1 MKTDIK
7 RLKEVLKKIKETK
20 IGIYGDFCLDAY
32 WVLDP
37 RGSEIS
43 LETGLPAK
51 AVAEQYYSL
60 GGASNVAANLAA
72 LKPKE
77 IHAFGIYG
85 NDIFGREMIS
95 QLKNINVNTNGMIV
109 QNENFDTYTF
119 SKILLNGKEQPR
131 IDFGTYNKRSEVTDK
146 ILLTAIA
153 EAVKSV
159 DIFILNQQVPDSITN
174 LSFIEELNKI
184 IKSNHDK
191 IFILDSRHFAGKFE
205 NVSYKVNNIEAAKLS
220 DTKIDDPEKISNDT
234 LVEIAKKLNTKTN
247 RPVFITR
254 GENGMLAFDK
264 NGLYEVEGIKL
275 KEELDIVG
283 AGDTVLSALACSL
296 GAGCNIQESIDLANL
311 AAGVTVQKLHT
322 TGTANEEEI
331 INLYN
336 KIYLSK

>member
-1 MKTDIK
+1 MITTLE

-72 LKPKE
+72 LEPKE
-77 IHAFGIYG
+77 ISAFGIYG

-95 QLKNINVNTNGMIV
+95 QLKNINVNTKGMII

-131 IDFGTYNKRSEVTDK
+131 IDFGTYNKRSLETDK
-146 ILLTAIA
+146 RLIQEI
-153 EAVKSV
+153 KNSV
-159 DIFILNQQVPDSITN
+159 NKVDVFILNQQVPYSITN

-184 IKSNHDK
+184 IKINNDK

-220 DTKIDDPEKISNDT
+220 DTEFDNHEKICNDD
-234 LVEIAKKLNTKTN
+234 LVKIAKKLNAKTN
-247 RPVFITR
+247 KPVFITR
-254 GENGMLAFDK
+254 GENGILAFDK
-264 NGLYEVEGIKL
+264 TGLHEVEGIKL
-275 KEELDIVG
+275 KGELDIVG

-296 GAGCNIQESIDLANL
+296 GAGCTIQESIELANL
-311 AAGVTVQKLHT
+311 AAAVTVQKLHT
-322 TGTANEEEI
+322 TGTANGEEI

-336 KIYLSK
+336 RVNLSK